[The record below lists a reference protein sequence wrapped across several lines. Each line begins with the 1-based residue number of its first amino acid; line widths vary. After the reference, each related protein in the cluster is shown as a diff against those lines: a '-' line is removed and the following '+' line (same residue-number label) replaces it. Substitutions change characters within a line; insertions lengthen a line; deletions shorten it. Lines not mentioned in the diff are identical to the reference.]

1 MTTRFHLPT
10 VALLMA
16 LPLAGCYS
24 YSQTL
29 ADKPAPGTDVL
40 IVLNDRG
47 RVDLEQ
53 QLGPEVWQVEAKVVG
68 ADDSTISLSIQ
79 KTSTIENAETQWA
92 GETVSVRIDD
102 CRSVTARRFSP
113 GRTIALA
120 GTATVGVVAFIAT
133 RSLFGLGSGDSGP
146 AGNGGGNSGQ

>member
-24 YSQTL
+24 YSRTL

-53 QLGPEVWQVEAKVVG
+53 QLGPEVWQVEARRH
-68 ADDSTISLSIQ
+68 ARD
-79 KTSTIENAETQWA
+79 
-92 GETVSVRIDD
+92 
-102 CRSVTARRFSP
+102 RSSPSARP
-113 GRTIALA
+113 
-120 GTATVGVVAFIAT
+120 
-133 RSLFGLGSGDSGP
+133 
-146 AGNGGGNSGQ
+146 